1 MSRQY
6 FQDLNNEPPIANL
19 TAVTATA
26 ETGLWVVPQYTPIH
40 AYEARPG
47 KCWKLSAG
55 GIMSFASTG
64 TLTITPRV
72 GTTTGGI
79 TLGPN
84 VVAVTTPG
92 ATTAHPWTM
101 EFYLTCRTIGAAGNN
116 SSFVGTGFLIT
127 GTPGAAGA
135 AVAVSFG
142 GTSAAA
148 DYTVETGLFIGWT
161 LTVAGTITPMWI
173 NWQSLN

>member
-6 FQDLNNEPPIANL
+6 FEDLNNEPPISNL

-47 KCWKLSAG
+47 KVWKLSAG
-55 GIMSFASTG
+55 GIMSFAATG
-64 TLTITPRV
+64 TLIVTPRV
-72 GTTTGGI
+72 GTSTSGI

-84 VVAVTTPG
+84 VNAQTTPG
-92 ATTAHPWTM
+92 ATTANPWIM

-116 SSFVGTGFLIT
+116 SKFIGTGSIICGALGSA
-127 GTPGAAGA
+127 GT
-135 AVAVSFG
+135 AVAIPFG
-142 GTSAAA
+142 GTEASA

-161 LTVAGTITPMWI
+161 LSVA
-173 NWQSLN
+173 